1 MLEYIKNQAE
11 SIVNSIKEFE
21 VSEYFTLNYKE
32 TRKFSFTML
41 CIGIGLYLTGLLV
54 EKLIKLAK
62 ENAPAGAAGA
72 AGAAAPANPEEA
84 E

>member
-62 ENAPAGAAGA
+62 ENAPAAP
-72 AGAAAPANPEEA
+72 AAPAAPVNSEEA

>member
-62 ENAPAGAAGA
+62 ENAPA
-72 AGAAAPANPEEA
+72 APVNSEEA

>member
-62 ENAPAGAAGA
+62 ENEPAT
-72 AGAAAPANPEEA
+72 PATPATPREA